1 MGLDPY
7 LDPDLDPPLDPPM
20 KPPRKEFSGL
30 DLHLAA
36 AGEVR
41 CGGSRA
47 SWLLLLLL
55 LLTALAVT
63 ARFDG

>member
-1 MGLDPY
+1 
-7 LDPDLDPPLDPPM
+7 M